1 MLELLGHQILAG
13 LFRSSYYWLI
23 ASGLTLIFGVTRVIN
38 FAHAAFFVLGGYIAL
53 TVDILTGNF
62 WLSVAVATLAVGM
75 LGMSVERVLVK
86 PLYKVESL
94 YQLLITFAVT
104 LIINDASKL
113 IWGAASRSM
122 KIPAELASPI
132 WIAGRSYPLFFFIII
147 STAVAV
153 FVLLYMVLEKTFWGL
168 KVKSTWRDVTM
179 AQALRINTGRI
190 YTTTFSIGCLLAG
203 FGGALMVAFTP
214 VAPGLGD
221 SLIITAF
228 IIVVIAGLG
237 NLIGAYV
244 SSILIGVAE
253 SLFLLY
259 LPEFD
264 ILLIF
269 VIMAAVLLV
278 RPWGLFGER

>member
-1 MLELLGHQILAG
+1 MLELLIHQILAG
-13 LFRSSYYWLI
+13 LFRASYYWLI

-53 TVDILTGNF
+53 TIDSLTGNF
-62 WLSVAVATLAVGM
+62 WIAVAVATLTIGYIGAAVEMG
-75 LGMSVERVLVK
+75 LIK
-86 PLYKVESL
+86 PLYKIENL

-104 LIINDASKL
+104 LIVNDASKL

-122 KIPAELASPI
+122 KLPTELAISVKL
-132 WIAGRSYPLFFFIII
+132 AGRSYPLFYFFVITIAII
-147 STAVAV
+147 V
-153 FVLLYMVLEKTFWGL
+153 FIALYIALEKTFWGL

-179 AQALRINTGRI
+179 AQALRINTGRV
-190 YTTTFSIGCLLAG
+190 YTTTFFIGSLLAG
-203 FGGALMVAFTP
+203 FGGASMVAFTP

-221 SLIITAF
+221 SLIVTAF
-228 IIVVIAGLG
+228 VIVVLAGLG
-237 NLIGAYV
+237 NLFGAYV
-244 SSILIGVAE
+244 SSIIIGIAE
-253 SLFLLY
+253 SMFLLFI
-259 LPEFD
+259 PELD

>member
-1 MLELLGHQILAG
+1 MLELLIHQILAG
-13 LFRSSYYWLI
+13 LFRASYYWLI

-53 TVDILTGNF
+53 TIDSLTGNF
-62 WLSVAVATLAVGM
+62 WIAVAVATLTIGCIGAAVEMG
-75 LGMSVERVLVK
+75 LIK
-86 PLYKVESL
+86 PLYKIENL

-104 LIINDASKL
+104 LIVNDASKL

-122 KIPAELASPI
+122 KLPTELAISVKL
-132 WIAGRSYPLFFFIII
+132 AGRSYPLFYFFVITIAII
-147 STAVAV
+147 V
-153 FVLLYMVLEKTFWGL
+153 FIALYIALEKTLWGL

-179 AQALRINTGRI
+179 AQALRINTGRV
-190 YTTTFSIGCLLAG
+190 YTTTFFIGSLLAG
-203 FGGALMVAFTP
+203 FGGACMVAFTP

-221 SLIITAF
+221 SLIVTAF
-228 IIVVIAGLG
+228 VIVVLAGLG
-237 NLIGAYV
+237 NLFGAYV
-244 SSILIGVAE
+244 SSIIIGIAE
-253 SLFLLY
+253 SMFLLFI
-259 LPEFD
+259 PELD

>member
-1 MLELLGHQILAG
+1 MLELLGHQLLTG

-23 ASGLTLIFGVTRVIN
+23 ASGLTLIFGVTRVVN

-62 WLSVAVATLAVGM
+62 WLSVATSTIAVGL
-75 LGMSVERVLVK
+75 LGMAVERGLVK
-86 PLYKVESL
+86 PLYRVESL

-122 KIPAELASPI
+122 KIPAELALPVK
-132 WIAGRSYPLFFFIII
+132 IAGRSYPLFFFFIIA
-147 STAVAV
+147 TAVAV
-153 FVLLYMVLEKTFWGL
+153 FILLYIVLEKTFWGL
-168 KVKSTWRDVTM
+168 KVKSTWRDVSM

-190 YTTTFSIGCLLAG
+190 YTTTFFIGSLLAG
-203 FGGALMVAFTP
+203 FGGACMVAFTP

-259 LPEFD
+259 LPELD

-269 VIMAAVLLV
+269 VIMAVVLLV
-278 RPWGLFGER
+278 RPWGLFGEK

>member
-1 MLELLGHQILAG
+1 MLELLIHQILAG
-13 LFRSSYYWLI
+13 LFRASYYWLI

-53 TVDILTGNF
+53 TIDSLTGNF
-62 WLSVAVATLAVGM
+62 WIAVAVATLTIGCIGAAVEMG
-75 LGMSVERVLVK
+75 LIK
-86 PLYKVESL
+86 PLYKIENL

-104 LIINDASKL
+104 LIVNDASKL

-122 KIPAELASPI
+122 KLPTELAISVKL
-132 WIAGRSYPLFFFIII
+132 AGRSYPLFYFFVITIAII
-147 STAVAV
+147 V
-153 FVLLYMVLEKTFWGL
+153 FIALYIALEKTFWGL

-179 AQALRINTGRI
+179 AQALRINTGRV
-190 YTTTFSIGCLLAG
+190 YTTTFFIGSLLAG
-203 FGGALMVAFTP
+203 FGGACMVAFTP

-221 SLIITAF
+221 SLIVTAF
-228 IIVVIAGLG
+228 VIVVLAGLG
-237 NLIGAYV
+237 NLFGAYV
-244 SSILIGVAE
+244 SSIIIGIAE
-253 SLFLLY
+253 SMFLLFI
-259 LPEFD
+259 PELD

>member
-1 MLELLGHQILAG
+1 MLELLGHQILTG

-23 ASGLTLIFGVTRVIN
+23 ASGLTLIFGVTRVVN

-62 WLSVAVATLAVGM
+62 WLSVAAATLTVGL
-75 LGMSVERVLVK
+75 LGMAVERGLVK

-122 KIPAELASPI
+122 KIPAELALPI
-132 WIAGRSYPLFFFIII
+132 KIAERSYPLFFFFVIV
-147 STAVAV
+147 TAAVV

-190 YTTTFSIGCLLAG
+190 YTSTFFIGSLLAG
-203 FGGALMVAFTP
+203 FGGACMVAFTP

-237 NLIGAYV
+237 NLIGAYF

-259 LPEFD
+259 LPELD

-278 RPWGLFGER
+278 RPWGLFGEK